1 MTPVEFL
8 AELVF
13 GVYQLATI
21 FLENVVANGDPL
33 SIIAF
38 LVGQVLLVGSI
49 VAIAY
54 LAVGALAST
63 VGIQLPSPGK

>member
-33 SIIAF
+33 SILAF

-54 LAVGALAST
+54 LTVGALAST